1 MKQKKDELV
10 SKKYLDEKLWLMKDD
25 LNKKIEE
32 TKQDLETK
40 IDKVDKKL
48 DRTTNYMNIKFNNIE
63 EKLIK
68 LDSIDS
74 RLESIMESLAWLT
87 GEYKKFDEEHTVL
100 SEQNNRTN
108 DTINNHEERISRLEQ
123 RVVTP

>member
-100 SEQNNRTN
+100 SEQTNRTN

>member
-1 MKQKKDELV
+1 MKKTLVMKQKKDELV

-87 GEYKKFDEEHTVL
+87 GEYKKDRKSTRLNSSHT
-100 SEQNNRTN
+100 
-108 DTINNHEERISRLEQ
+108 
-123 RVVTP
+123 